1 MQISDEMLCRCLM
14 RAGHTPGDA
23 ITREG
28 AHVLREF
35 AAVLVRECVEACTEL
50 EMRSMRAWRDGRAEK
65 DIAAGNAAGN
75 CRRAMETRM
84 RGKE

>member
-1 MQISDEMLCRCLM
+1 M

-28 AHVLREF
+28 AEVLRRF
-35 AAVLVRECVEACTEL
+35 AAGLVQECVDACTEL
-50 EMRSMRAWRDGRAEK
+50 EMHSMRAWRDGRAEK

-75 CRRAMETRM
+75 CRRAIEARM
-84 RGKE
+84 REKE